1 MYTGAVGDDM
11 PARMNEIMSDNVR
24 EDQRDKST
32 CRCRLAGGRAWGG
45 GRSRLVPGTS
55 EYENHRVPLRYVAG
69 SENVCLT
76 SQATDW
82 VRLDLVPVL
91 ITVSP
96 SLPASSVSSFFAAS
110 LPALWAGGDEASD
123 TDE

>member
-1 MYTGAVGDDM
+1 
-11 PARMNEIMSDNVR
+11 VR
-24 EDQRDKST
+24 SGER
-32 CRCRLAGGRAWGG
+32 
-45 GRSRLVPGTS
+45 
-55 EYENHRVPLRYVAG
+55 ENL
-69 SENVCLT
+69 CLT

-96 SLPASSVSSFFAAS
+96 SLPASSVSSFFAAG

-123 TDE
+123 TDEWTFLDTFSSMESSSGPRERFSPVSRESAGMWRSGEADKLAAVDVGDVEESVANVALGSP

>member
-1 MYTGAVGDDM
+1 LEHSQRIDS
-11 PARMNEIMSDNVR
+11 PQSD
-24 EDQRDKST
+24 
-32 CRCRLAGGRAWGG
+32 
-45 GRSRLVPGTS
+45 
-55 EYENHRVPLRYVAG
+55 ENHRVPLRYGAG
-69 SENVCLT
+69 SERTCLT